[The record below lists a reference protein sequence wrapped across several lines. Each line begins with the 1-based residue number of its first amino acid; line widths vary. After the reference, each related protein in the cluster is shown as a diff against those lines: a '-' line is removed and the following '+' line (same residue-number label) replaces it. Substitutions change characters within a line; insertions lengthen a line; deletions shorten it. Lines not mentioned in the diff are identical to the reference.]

1 MYITEWAAKQPDK
14 TAILIAETGKSRSY
28 AELEAMSNRAA
39 QLYRATGLGFRDHM
53 ALLIGNCVEFYDVC
67 FGADRAGLYY
77 TAISTRLT
85 APEVAYII
93 NDCGAR
99 LVVIGPEFAEIADE
113 LRSLCPHVTH
123 FYLIGAVSTAL
134 PAGWLDWDAAIMA
147 QPPQRIA
154 DEIQGRD
161 MLYSSGTTGKP
172 KGVKRPLNGDAVG
185 VSTPF
190 YENALKIYGYN
201 ADMVYLS
208 PAPGYH
214 AAPLR
219 YTMVVSRV
227 GGTLVV
233 MEHFDAERALA
244 LIGQYGVTH
253 SNWVPTMFVRML
265 KLPEATRQ
273 RYRLGTHRVAIH
285 GAGPVSVET
294 KRRMIEWWGP
304 ILYEYYAASEGNGT
318 TIITAPEWLQR
329 PGSVGRA
336 VIGQVRIVNEESG
349 AVQPVGQ
356 TGVVHFEGGLPFAYH
371 NDAEKTKAAFNDQG
385 WSTMGDVGYLDAD
398 GYLYLTDRKAFM
410 IISGG
415 VNIYPQEAEN
425 VLIDHPLVA
434 DVAVIGVPNEDF
446 GEEVKAVVQLV
457 DPARASPEIAAELI
471 AYCRQH
477 LAAIKCPRSI
487 DFDPALPRHETG
499 KLYKRLIK
507 DRYWGNK
514 TSRIV

>member
-1 MYITEWAAKQPDK
+1 MYITQWAVKQPGK
-14 TAILIAETGKSRSY
+14 TAIVIAETGAARTY
-28 AELEAMSNRAA
+28 AQLEAMSNRAA
-39 QLYRATGLGFRDHM
+39 QLFRQCGLGFRDHM
-53 ALLIGNCVEFYDVC
+53 ALLLENSLEFYDVC

-85 APEVAYII
+85 APEVAYIV

-99 LVVIGPEFAEIADE
+99 LLVIGPAFADMAAE
-113 LRSLCPHVTH
+113 LRNLCPKVER
-123 FYLIGAVSTAL
+123 FFIVGAVADGFAS
-134 PAGWLDWDAAIMA
+134 WDAAVAAMPAEPI
-147 QPPQRIA
+147 P
-154 DEIQGRD
+154 DEVQGRD

-172 KGVKRPLNGDAVG
+172 KGVKRPLAGDPVG

-190 YENALKIYGYN
+190 FENALKIYGYGE
-201 ADMVYLS
+201 AMVYLS

-233 MEHFDAERALA
+233 MQHFDAERALA
-244 LIGQYGVTH
+244 LIEQYGVTH

-265 KLPEATRQ
+265 KLPEEVRTK
-273 RYRLGTHRVAIH
+273 YRLDTHRVAIH
-285 GAGPVSVET
+285 GAGPISIET
-294 KRRMIEWWGP
+294 KQRMIDWWGP

-318 TIITAPEWLQR
+318 TIITSPEWLER
-329 PGSVGRA
+329 RGSVGRA
-336 VIGQVRIVNEESG
+336 VIGKPHIVNEE
-349 AVQPVGQ
+349 
-356 TGVVHFEGGLPFAYH
+356 TGVEQPLGQAGVVYFEGGLPFAYH
-371 NDAEKTKAAFNDQG
+371 NDPEKTEGAFNDKG
-385 WSTMGDVGYLDAD
+385 WSTLGDIGYLDAE

-425 VLIDHPLVA
+425 VLINHPLVA

-457 DPARASPEIAAELI
+457 DPAAASPELAADLM